1 MASFNPLLTSVELG
15 LFYSKE
21 RNLAVIHK
29 IAGAQSLPL
38 GLHIR
43 AFFFFLCPLSY
54 KLISSPLHLVGTSH
68 RHFFITLHP
77 QTAQSYQLL

>member
-1 MASFNPLLTSVELG
+1 MAPFNPLLTSVELG
-15 LFYSKE
+15 LFYSNE
-21 RNLAVIHK
+21 RNLAVIHE

-38 GLHIR
+38 GLLIR
-43 AFFFFLCPLSY
+43 TFFFLCPLSY

-68 RHFFITLHP
+68 HHVFITLHP